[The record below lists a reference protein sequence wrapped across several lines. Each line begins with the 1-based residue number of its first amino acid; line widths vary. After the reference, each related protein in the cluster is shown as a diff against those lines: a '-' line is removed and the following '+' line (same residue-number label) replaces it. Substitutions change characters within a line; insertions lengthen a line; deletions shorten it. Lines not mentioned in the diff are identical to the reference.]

1 MGARFS
7 NAVLQTLMVL
17 IGRRPPKGRR
27 LLILATTSVRSI
39 LSDLGFSESFDSELR
54 VPPITSLRAL
64 EYIVHE
70 VELFERREDRKAAIR
85 MLDEAG
91 FGPGSSMD
99 GLSSKLQ
106 IGVKRLLTVIEMA
119 RQEPDNAGQ
128 RLVSSLMGLGM

>member
-1 MGARFS
+1 
-7 NAVLQTLMVL
+7 
-17 IGRRPPKGRR
+17 
-27 LLILATTSVRSI
+27 
-39 LSDLGFSESFDSELR
+39 

-85 MLDEAG
+85 MLEEAG
-91 FGPGSSMD
+91 FGGTSLD

-119 RQEPDNAGQ
+119 RQEPDNAAQ